1 MKTDDNL
8 LNNILIRLNFLNN
21 GLELQV
27 EGEHIVS
34 LNTRQ
39 SLFFIHAERGQ
50 LQIPIVSIRILI

>member
-34 LNTRQ
+34 LNTHQ